1 MAAHLRSLVCL
12 LCILIKSVV
21 IEASLNKI
29 PLEKATIESFPAE
42 RQSRDDDLLTRV
54 RRAAESDVRKTK
66 EDLLKEEYERRL
78 YESRNFIGSVQPTR
92 LYVPEYIH
100 PSPKSFNF
108 EIGAQLGRVR
118 KLFPYGK
125 QKIVWPYVG
134 QRVVHL
140 DEDTGDVRIIAK
152 TDYEKTRSYNLTIRD
167 FRHDYTDPDPVRMPP
182 VPYPRSSGDPR
193 QDYVDH
199 YLFIEVV
206 DRNDNEPKI
215 RADVTPSVLLSG
227 IVNSNARAG
236 TPVLYISPDDE
247 DTGLRGT
254 TRFNIKTENN
264 THSGFTIDPKAH
276 YLKTT
281 GTELATG
288 VHTVQIE
295 ALDYGSP
302 PKSSYFYSY
311 TVRVG
316 RNPPEFVGTPYNH
329 NFSEASV
336 RGGVVTRVQAISR
349 SGAPLKYEILT
360 EDAKNTFAINHLG
373 ELTLLRVIDYDTAND
388 SDKLFSFVIRAID
401 QTYAGHTRDVDV
413 NLKLVNVDDHV
424 GMIKKPAKRLELQE
438 RDYRTGDEIYKVDV
452 EDCDCA
458 RNCSPCQ
465 LEEVVYSIGD
475 TGGLF
480 EITNEG
486 QIVIAKD
493 LSLREKNY
501 FCFPVFVKDRAV
513 NGRTTTSYLEVIIED
528 VESPPKFAQTN
539 YNFTIYEDAWK
550 DQVVGVVQA
559 ISPDSKTEP
568 DDIKY
573 AIMWANPLAARGYF
587 TVEKHGII
595 KISKNNDQ
603 LIGSDSYELIITA
616 HDKSNQRSDS
626 PVFVTISVL
635 GVNDHKPVFRNCKER
650 SIDENQPINTLLT
663 SLIAIDED
671 RGIHKEIEYSL
682 VPLSGHNFFKIDSN
696 SGEVRTTQVLDREQ
710 QDEIFVIAKAAD
722 NPGKFSLLRQVSY
735 CQFVVKVLDVNDNHP
750 TFSVRSFE
758 VKVLR
763 SLPKGASVLRVE
775 AEDPDLGANGEIEY
789 RILTQHV
796 GQRPGNYLEIVQ
808 GTGEVRVKNS
818 MLTLELR
825 EEITLVIKADNKEK
839 VIGSVSDP
847 ESETTV
853 RVKFSTK
860 APPKFNQTKYT
871 VDVPENS
878 TAGTTVLTLTPD
890 VDENVMYF
898 LQTIRHRDDLP
909 FFIEATTG
917 KIKTLKVFYF
927 KQKSSYIFAVAAKR
941 RGDDAITSIL
951 VQVNVVKL
959 GHSAPAFGRDRFS
972 ASVSEAAGGGVDVF
986 RIQAFDLNSAN
997 CSMVYEIEE
1006 EHDFRSFSL
1015 INMKTFAQIKTAN
1028 GLRKGSFDRE
1038 KRDYYTLVITAYKQC
1053 LPSLKTSVLLEIQ
1066 VVDENDSP
1074 PVFTKDYYEGGPIPE
1089 SVPVPYTVP
1098 DLVLEARDED
1108 LFADLRYYI
1117 TSGNDGRFSME
1128 TVVGQF
1134 HVNTGRLV
1142 ITSPLNVKKS
1152 PEFERNPK
1160 YTLTVTAT
1168 DGKHTATA
1176 TIFLRVS

>member
-1 MAAHLRSLVCL
+1 MAAHLRSLACL

-21 IEASLNKI
+21 IKASLNKI
-29 PLEKATIESFPAE
+29 PLEKATFKSFPAE
-42 RQSRDDDLLTRV
+42 KQLRDDDLLTRV
-54 RRAAESDVRKTK
+54 RRAVESDERKTK

-100 PSPKSFNF
+100 PSRKSFNF

-125 QKIVWPYVG
+125 QRIVWPYVG

-215 RADVTPSVLLSG
+215 RPDVAPSVLLSG

-236 TPVLYISPDDE
+236 TPVLYIIPDDE

-254 TRFNIKTENN
+254 TRFNLKTENN

-336 RGGVVTRVQAISR
+336 RGSVVTRVQAISR

-373 ELTLLRVIDYDTAND
+373 ELTLLREIDYDTAND
-388 SDKLFSFVIRAID
+388 SDKLFSFVVRAID
-401 QTYAGHTRDVDV
+401 QTYAGDTRDVDV

-438 RDYRTGDEIYKVDV
+438 RDYRTGDEIYKVDF

-458 RNCSPCQ
+458 RNCSHCQ
-465 LEEVVYSIGD
+465 LEEVIYRIGD

-539 YNFTIYEDAWK
+539 YNFTIYEYAPR

-573 AIMWANPLAARGYF
+573 AIMWANPLAALGYF
-587 TVEKHGII
+587 TVEEHGII
-595 KISKNNDQ
+595 KISKNNNK
-603 LIGSDSYELIITA
+603 LIGSDSYELKITA
-616 HDKSNQRSDS
+616 RDKSNQRSDP

-635 GVNDHKPVFRNCKER
+635 DANDHKPVFRNCKKR
-650 SIDENQPINTLLT
+650 SIDENQPVGTLLT
-663 SLIAIDED
+663 SLIATDED

-722 NPGKFSLLRQVSY
+722 NPGKISLLRQISY

-750 TFSVRSFE
+750 AFSVRSFE

-763 SLPKGASVLRVE
+763 SLPKRASVLRVE
-775 AEDPDLGANGEIEY
+775 AEDPDLGVNGEIEY

-818 MLTLELR
+818 MLTLELQ

-839 VIGSVSDP
+839 VTGSVSGP

-853 RVKFSTK
+853 RVKFSSR

-871 VDVPENS
+871 VDVPKKS
-878 TAGTTVLTLTPD
+878 TSGTTVFTLTPEVD
-890 VDENVMYF
+890 VNMTYF

-909 FFIEATTG
+909 FFVEATTG
-917 KIKTLKVFYF
+917 KIKTFKVLK
-927 KQKSSYIFAVAAKR
+927 KSSYLFAVAAKR
-941 RGDDAITSIL
+941 RGDNAITSIL
-951 VQVNVVKL
+951 VQVNVVKI
-959 GHSAPAFGRDRFS
+959 GHSAPAFGKDRFL
-972 ASVSEAAGGGVDVF
+972 ASVSEATVSGVDVF
-986 RIQAFDLNSAN
+986 RVQAFDLDSAD
-997 CSMVYEIEE
+997 CSMAYAIQRKA
-1006 EHDFRSFSL
+1006 DFGFFDLTNR
-1015 INMKTFAQIKTAN
+1015 KTFFEIKTFSH
-1028 GLRKGSFDRE
+1028 KKVPFDRE
-1038 KRDYYTLVITAYKQC
+1038 RKDHYTLIITAYKKC
-1053 LPSLKTSVLLEIQ
+1053 LITLPTSVLLEIQ

-1074 PVFTKDYYEGGPIPE
+1074 PVFTKDYYEVGPIPE

-1134 HVNTGRLV
+1134 HVNTGRLI

-1152 PEFERNPK
+1152 PEFERNPV

-1176 TIFLRVS
+1176 TISLRVS